1 MTRPV
6 WNASQSQSWQ
16 QVLLTE
22 LLNQARKLGAFR
34 LASTLHQQTC
44 LPTSEAES
52 IELVETAPVLEY
64 ELDEKSLRFN
74 TCIMEFVAGKNPL
87 TLKHNPPET
96 QN

>member
-6 WNASQSQSWQ
+6 WNASQSESW
-16 QVLLTE
+16 QVLLAE

-44 LPTSEAES
+44 LPTSEAPLNLE
-52 IELVETAPVLEY
+52 IETAAVLEQ
-64 ELDEKSLRFN
+64 ELEEKSLRIN
-74 TCIMEFVAGKNPL
+74 TCIMKFVAGINLL
-87 TLKHNPPET
+87 TLKYNPPET